1 MPPEKDSS
9 YGNADRSGSILAGKR
24 HGVSRAYRPQGKA
37 KYSLAPVD
45 AVFNIDKERPAAE

>member
-1 MPPEKDSS
+1 MPPEKDPS
-9 YGNADRSGSILAGKR
+9 YGNADRSGPILAGER
-24 HGVSRAYRPQGKA
+24 HCASRAYRSQGIA